1 MERKTIHI
9 EGEPVEYTRKFLD
22 SLFAAKIPESHYWF
36 SKVNWEVSTGKQEA
50 DEQMNLEFY
59 LSHITPKSS
68 VRIQFIDEEAL
79 IRIMS
84 RNVTLSTSPEVER
97 AAWYECPLIE
107 SNYLTIE
114 RVYREAY
121 GKEIK

>member
-1 MERKTIHI
+1 MGRNTIHI
-9 EGEPVEYTRKFLD
+9 EGEPVEYTRNFLE
-22 SLFAAKIPESHYWF
+22 SLFTAKIPESHCWF
-36 SKVNWEVSTGKQEA
+36 SKVNWEISTGKQEA
-50 DEQMNLEFY
+50 DEQMNLGLY
-59 LSHITPKSS
+59 ISHITPKSS

-84 RNVTLSTSPEVER
+84 RNVILSTSPEVER
-97 AAWYECPLIE
+97 AAWYECPLTE

-114 RVYREAY
+114 RMYREAY